1 MSDSAFSFTSQPSID
16 EPFAPD
22 EVEPDLEPEAPKR
35 EPRMGVYVLE
45 SGDNPSIVAGK
56 LFDRRSRGRE
66 LVLAN
71 PDVDWVEGAEIQ
83 IPQDES

>member
-1 MSDSAFSFTSQPSID
+1 MSDSAFSFTSQPPAD
-16 EPFAPD
+16 DPVAPD
-22 EVEPDLEPEAPKR
+22 DVEPETLKR

-45 SGDNPSIVAGK
+45 RGDNPSVVAGK

-71 PDVDWVEGAEIQ
+71 PGVDWVEGAEIQ
-83 IPQDES
+83 VPQDES